1 MPILPGLTFHST
13 CAADLDQLRRA
24 RVYPGWTPLKQ
35 HWEQMEDFYN
45 MLALRFNVLITLQQE
60 SRSIAPTVWIPREA
74 GEYLEPARQYF
85 STLKGSGE
93 YKLMMTPRYPLL
105 NAT

>member
-35 HWEQMEDFYN
+35 YCEQMEGFYN
-45 MLALRFNVLITLQQE
+45 MLALRFNVLIMLQQE
-60 SRSIAPTVWIPREA
+60 SRGMAPTVGIPRGA
-74 GEYLEPARQYF
+74 GEYLESARQYF

-93 YKLMMTPRYPLL
+93 YKFMKTP
-105 NAT
+105 

>member
-24 RVYPGWTPLKQ
+24 SVYPGWTPLKQ
-35 HWEQMEDFYN
+35 HFGQMQDFYN
-45 MLALRFNVLITLQQE
+45 MLALRINVLIMLQQE
-60 SRSIAPTVWIPREA
+60 SRGMAPSVRIPREEREA
-74 GEYLEPARQYF
+74 GDYLESARQYF

-93 YKLMMTPRYPLL
+93 YKLLKTP
-105 NAT
+105 